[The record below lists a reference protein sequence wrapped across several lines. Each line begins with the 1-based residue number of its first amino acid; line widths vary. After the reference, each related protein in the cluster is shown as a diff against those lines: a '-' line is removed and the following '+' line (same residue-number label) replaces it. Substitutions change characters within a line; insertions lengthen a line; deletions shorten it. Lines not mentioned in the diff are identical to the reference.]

1 MIKAIFLDVDGTLI
15 SFKTHRVP
23 ASALEALREAH
34 ARGVQLFI
42 ATGRAAADLADLE
55 AIPYDGVA
63 ALNGADCLMRD
74 GRVVARH
81 PIPRADFEKSLAL
94 SAELDFPVGLELNDG
109 VFVNRVTPEV
119 VRLAEMVAHPVPE
132 QVDLR
137 ALFDRGDCCQMC
149 FYFDPELEK
158 RVMAE
163 LPSLVASR
171 WCPIF
176 ADVNVRG
183 VDKATGMAEF
193 AAHFGFAN
201 GETMA
206 FGDGGNDVAMLRAA
220 GAGVAMGNA
229 CDEGLAAAREELHRS
244 FATLSQDDQRFAE
257 LFLHDVE
264 RGDAVLEDGMTLR
277 DYITSYARKAK
288 NAQVERVVE
297 ALGIDGE
304 LLATMAALDLAESN
318 INEFGRFDDLKDSV
332 DKARA
337 KAFFEQKEGKTLP
350 LFKVNTRA
358 AALLKKFILEGG
370 FDIDE

>member
-23 ASALEALREAH
+23 ASALDALREAH

-81 PIPRADFEKSLAL
+81 LIPRADFEKSLAL

-176 ADVNVRG
+176 ADVNCPGCRQ
-183 VDKATGMAEF
+183 
-193 AAHFGFAN
+193 
-201 GETMA
+201 
-206 FGDGGNDVAMLRAA
+206 GDGHGRVRRAFRL
-220 GAGVAMGNA
+220 
-229 CDEGLAAAREELHRS
+229 CERR
-244 FATLSQDDQRFAE
+244 DDGFRRRRQR
-257 LFLHDVE
+257 
-264 RGDAVLEDGMTLR
+264 RGDAAGRRRGRGDGQRMR
-277 DYITSYARKAK
+277 RGAR
-288 NAQVERVVE
+288 RRG
-297 ALGIDGE
+297 LCDG
-304 LLATMAALDLAESN
+304 
-318 INEFGRFDDLKDSV
+318 FGR
-332 DKARA
+332 
-337 KAFFEQKEGKTLP
+337 
-350 LFKVNTRA
+350 
-358 AALLKKFILEGG
+358 
-370 FDIDE
+370 

>member
-81 PIPRADFEKSLAL
+81 PISRSDFERAMQLADRYGFSLA
-94 SAELDFPVGLELNDG
+94 FELNEG
-109 VFVNRVTPEV
+109 LFVNRLSPG
-119 VRLAEMVAHPVPE
+119 AEEWARMVAHPMPVE
-132 QVDLR
+132 TNLYE
-137 ALFDRGDCCQMC
+137 LFDRGDCCQMC

-229 CDEGLAAAREELHRS
+229 CDEALAAA
-244 FATLSQDDQRFAE
+244 
-257 LFLHDVE
+257 
-264 RGDAVLEDGMTLR
+264 
-277 DYITSYARKAK
+277 DYVTA
-288 NAQVERVVE
+288 
-297 ALGIDGE
+297 
-304 LLATMAALDLAESN
+304 
-318 INEFGRFDDLKDSV
+318 SV
-332 DKARA
+332 DDDGIRRA
-337 KAFFEQKEGKTLP
+337 
-350 LFKVNTRA
+350 
-358 AALLKKFILEGG
+358 LEHFGV
-370 FDIDE
+370 I

>member
-23 ASALEALREAH
+23 ASALDALREAH

-109 VFVNRVTPEV
+109 VFVNRVTSEV

-137 ALFDRGDCCQMC
+137 ALFDRGDCCQ
-149 FYFDPELEK
+149 
-158 RVMAE
+158 MAE

-229 CDEGLAAAREELHRS
+229 CDEALAAA
-244 FATLSQDDQRFAE
+244 
-257 LFLHDVE
+257 
-264 RGDAVLEDGMTLR
+264 
-277 DYITSYARKAK
+277 DYVTA
-288 NAQVERVVE
+288 
-297 ALGIDGE
+297 
-304 LLATMAALDLAESN
+304 
-318 INEFGRFDDLKDSV
+318 SV
-332 DKARA
+332 DDDGIRRA
-337 KAFFEQKEGKTLP
+337 
-350 LFKVNTRA
+350 
-358 AALLKKFILEGG
+358 LEHFGV
-370 FDIDE
+370 I

>member
-23 ASALEALREAH
+23 ASALEALRGAH

-109 VFVNRVTPEV
+109 VFVNRVTSEV

-193 AAHFGFAN
+193 AARFGFAN

-229 CDEGLAAAREELHRS
+229 CDEALAAA
-244 FATLSQDDQRFAE
+244 
-257 LFLHDVE
+257 
-264 RGDAVLEDGMTLR
+264 
-277 DYITSYARKAK
+277 DYVTA
-288 NAQVERVVE
+288 
-297 ALGIDGE
+297 
-304 LLATMAALDLAESN
+304 
-318 INEFGRFDDLKDSV
+318 SV
-332 DKARA
+332 DDDGIRRA
-337 KAFFEQKEGKTLP
+337 
-350 LFKVNTRA
+350 
-358 AALLKKFILEGG
+358 LEHFGV
-370 FDIDE
+370 I

>member
-23 ASALEALREAH
+23 ASALDALREAH

-42 ATGRAAADLADLE
+42 VTGRAAADLADLE

-94 SAELDFPVGLELNDG
+94 SALDFPVGLELNDG

-229 CDEGLAAAREELHRS
+229 QSEIKAAADVV
-244 FATLSQDDQRFAE
+244 TGTNDDVTA
-257 LFLHDVE
+257 
-264 RGDAVLEDGMTLR
+264 
-277 DYITSYARKAK
+277 
-288 NAQVERVVE
+288 
-297 ALGIDGE
+297 
-304 LLATMAALDLAESN
+304 
-318 INEFGRFDDLKDSV
+318 SV
-332 DKARA
+332 DDDGIRRA
-337 KAFFEQKEGKTLP
+337 
-350 LFKVNTRA
+350 
-358 AALLKKFILEGG
+358 LEHFGV
-370 FDIDE
+370 I

>member
-1 MIKAIFLDVDGTLI
+1 MTKAIFLDVDGTLI

-23 ASALEALREAH
+23 ASALDALREAH

-119 VRLAEMVAHPVPE
+119 VRLEMVAHPVPE

-206 FGDGGNDVAMLRAA
+206 FGDGGNDVTMLQYAHI
-220 GAGVAMGNA
+220 GVAMGNGNPEA
-229 CDEGLAAAREELHRS
+229 KRAADYV
-244 FATLSQDDQRFAE
+244 TDD
-257 LFLHDVE
+257 
-264 RGDAVLEDGMTLR
+264 
-277 DYITSYARKAK
+277 
-288 NAQVERVVE
+288 
-297 ALGIDGE
+297 
-304 LLATMAALDLAESN
+304 
-318 INEFGRFDDLKDSV
+318 V
-332 DKARA
+332 DKDGIP
-337 KAFFEQKEGKTLP
+337 KALRRFGL
-350 LFKVNTRA
+350 
-358 AALLKKFILEGG
+358 IG
-370 FDIDE
+370 